1 MATDSALKR
10 LADVRKPGQWV
21 IAALE
26 GVQASEGTGRHDPGW
41 FHPSDFGSDCDAFL
55 AFRFLGAPAISVIS
69 ARTQRIFDLGN
80 ARDEGL
86 RKDMAKAGVSLL
98 KTYEDRIIV
107 IEHLRIRGELD
118 DWVEHPISKER
129 FVVDYKT
136 MRPDLWT
143 ELKQV
148 KREHFLQVHP
158 YMYAKETY
166 KGLVL
171 YENKGDQS
179 LKIMEANFDGQ
190 VWQNEIVNRVERII
204 SGLEK
209 DYVTRNPVSCSG
221 CPFNSNGVCT
231 TGDIRKLKVASGLWS

>member
-1 MATDSALKR
+1 MAPDSALKR

-41 FHPSDFGSDCDAFL
+41 VHPSDLGSECDAFI
-55 AFRFLGAPAISVIS
+55 AFRFLGAPAVKVIS
-69 ARTQRIFDLGN
+69 ANTQRIFDLGN
-80 ARDEGL
+80 ARDDYL
-86 RKDMAKAGVSLL
+86 RKDMARAGVTLL
-98 KTYEDRIIV
+98 KTPEDRNIV

-118 DWVEHPISKER
+118 DWVQHPISKEK

-136 MRPDLWT
+136 MRSGLWT
-143 ELKQV
+143 ELKEV
-148 KREHFLQVHP
+148 KREHHLQVHP

-171 YENKGDQS
+171 YENKDNQQ

-190 VWQNEIVNRVERII
+190 VWQNEIVGRVERII
-204 SGLEK
+204 SGLEN
-209 DYVTRNPVSCSG
+209 DRVNRNPISCSS
-221 CPFNSNGVCT
+221 CPFFTNGVCT
-231 TGDIRKLKVASGLWS
+231 SNEIRKLKVASGLWS

>member
-1 MATDSALKR
+1 MVDSALKR

-26 GVQASEGTGRHDPGW
+26 GVQASEGTGRFDPGW

-55 AFRFLGAPAISVIS
+55 AFRFLGAPSVSSIS

-80 ARDEGL
+80 ARDVSL
-86 RKDMAKAGVSLL
+86 REDMARAGVSLL
-98 KTYEDRIIV
+98 KKPEDRNIV

-118 DWVEHPISKER
+118 DWVQHPISKER
-129 FVVDYKT
+129 FIVDYKT
-136 MRPDLWT
+136 MRPDAWV
-143 ELKQV
+143 ELKEV
-148 KREHFLQVHP
+148 KRDHFLQVHP
-158 YMYAKETY
+158 YMYAKQTY

-171 YENKGDQS
+171 YENKGTQE

-190 VWQNEIVNRVERII
+190 VWQKEIVERTERII

-209 DYVTRNPVSCSG
+209 DHVNRNPVSCSG
-221 CPFNSNGVCT
+221 CPFFANGVCT
-231 TGDIRKLKVASGLWS
+231 TNNIRELKVASGLWS